1 MEGRIWTVPPAA
13 SRPNPNSE
21 GRNPKE
27 GRIPKA
33 EATLEHFGFR
43 VSAFFR
49 PSDFGLRV
57 WAFAL
62 AGWWYCPDTPVM
74 ESPGAFSSTRDSDPE
89 EYEPVLKPNSTGRGL
104 KNVLLVDAVPWSA
117 AYPSS
122 HPLRDVYFWYARWLD
137 CAIL

>member
-1 MEGRIWTVPPAA
+1 MIPSTRSRMTTQSPGLNEGFMRSKAFIMRGGEGSSGQYHPTAAAQFRI
-13 SRPNPNSE
+13 PNSE

-27 GRIPKA
+27 GRIPMA

-62 AGWWYCPDTPVM
+62 GDARP
-74 ESPGAFSSTRDSDPE
+74 PGTRHVRTSGPA
-89 EYEPVLKPNSTGRGL
+89 P
-104 KNVLLVDAVPWSA
+104 LLVAPA
-117 AYPSS
+117 G
-122 HPLRDVYFWYARWLD
+122 LRAPRAGRRKG
-137 CAIL
+137 CRTG